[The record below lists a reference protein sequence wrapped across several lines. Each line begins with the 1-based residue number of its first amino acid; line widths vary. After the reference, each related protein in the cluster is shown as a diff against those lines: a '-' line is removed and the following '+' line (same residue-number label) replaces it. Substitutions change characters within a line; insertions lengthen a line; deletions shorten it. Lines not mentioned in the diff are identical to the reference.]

1 MKRSR
6 LIAALSAAVLAV
18 SMTAVPAQ
26 ALTAS
31 DNASGA
37 VVMGKADY
45 TTLDVVNAFEDA
57 GVLKL
62 NIINLKNFLIL
73 NKEYFDSSDYA
84 EFIDFANEIRD
95 LYISPVAYSLF
106 FKTPA
111 ELTTSERYDVYDALS
126 KAEKDAIIKSLVD
139 MAEDHYILVTFDE
152 DANGYPLAY
161 GSMRQNAPKAGND
174 SKSGKDSSSTKKGT
188 KKISNAKIT
197 LSSTK
202 LIYNGS
208 ARKPGVTVKLGGKTL
223 TKGKDY
229 SLSFSNNV
237 KPGKATVTV
246 KGKGNYSG
254 SQTVTFYIAPRKV
267 TLNKVTSPAKYKIK
281 AVWTR
286 ESKATGY
293 NIQVATNSDFYNPK
307 KFYTK
312 SNSTTTKT
320 ISGLSSGRKYFVR
333 VRAYKQVGSRKVC
346 GKFSAV
352 KKITVK

>member
-26 ALTAS
+26 ALTVS

-62 NIINLKNFLIL
+62 NITSLKNFLIL
-73 NKEYFDSSDYA
+73 NKKYFDSSDYA

-95 LYISPVAYSLF
+95 LYISPLAYSLF
-106 FKTPA
+106 YKTPA

-126 KAEKDAIIKSLVD
+126 KAEKDALTKSLVD

-152 DANGYPLAY
+152 DANGYPIVY

-174 SKSGKDSSSTKKGT
+174 SKDDSSSSVKKGT
-188 KKISNAKIT
+188 KKIANAKIT
-197 LSSTK
+197 LSATK

-254 SQTVTFYIAPRKV
+254 SQTVTYYIAPRKV
-267 TLNKVTSPAKYKIK
+267 TINKVSSPAKYKIK

-293 NIQVATNSDFYNPK
+293 NIQVATNADFYNPK

-312 SNSTTTKT
+312 SNNTTTKT
-320 ISGLSSGRKYFVR
+320 ITGLSSGRKYFVR

-346 GKFSAV
+346 GKFSTV

>member
-26 ALTAS
+26 ALTVS
-31 DNASGA
+31 DNASDA
-37 VVMGKADY
+37 IVMGKADY

-62 NIINLKNFLIL
+62 NITSLKNFLIL
-73 NKEYFDSSDYA
+73 NKKYFDSSDYA

-95 LYISPVAYSLF
+95 LYISPLAYSLF
-106 FKTPA
+106 YKTPA
-111 ELTTSERYDVYDALS
+111 ELTASERYDVYDALS
-126 KAEKDAIIKSLVD
+126 KAEKDAITKSLVD

-152 DANGYPLAY
+152 DANGYPIVY

-174 SKSGKDSSSTKKGT
+174 SKDDSSSSVKKGT
-188 KKISNAKIT
+188 KKIANAKIT

-254 SQTVTFYIAPRKV
+254 SQTVTYYIAPRKV
-267 TLNKVTSPAKYKIK
+267 TINRVSSPAKYKIK

-293 NIQVATNSDFYNPK
+293 NIQVATNADFYNPK
-307 KFYTK
+307 QFYTK
-312 SNSTTTKT
+312 SNKTTTKT
-320 ISGLSSGRKYFVR
+320 ITGLSSGRRYFVR
-333 VRAYKQVGSRKVC
+333 VRAYKQVGTRKVC
-346 GKFSAV
+346 GKFSTV